1 MTRYAL
7 LNNVDH
13 HDLRID
19 CRRAAALGDALMC
32 VPTFPAEFRE
42 LQAHY
47 PIVFGHDGQSSLV
60 PLALFGLR
68 EAENLF
74 LSDEG
79 EGWDATYVPLAVER
93 QPFLIGVDVEGTP
106 MIHIDLESPR
116 VGNERGEAV
125 FREYGGNTDYL
136 DRVASVLRSLHEGR
150 QAAADFVSVL
160 QHHRLLEPFVLSAQL
175 ASGAPLRLA
184 GLQVLNEERLRE
196 LDGSVLD
203 DLHRRGHV
211 EAIYMALASMSR
223 FRDLIER
230 ANRRHAGHR

>member
-60 PLALFGLR
+60 PLVLFGLR
-68 EAENLF
+68 EGENLF
-74 LSDEG
+74 LLDDG

-106 MIHIDLESPR
+106 MIHVDLESPR
-116 VGNERGEAV
+116 VGKERGEAL
-125 FREYGGNTDYL
+125 FREYGGSTDYL

-150 QAAADFVSVL
+150 QAAADFVAML
-160 QHHRLLEPFVLSAQL
+160 QRHRLLESFVLNAQL

-184 GLQVLNEERLRE
+184 GLHVLDEERLRE
-196 LDGSVLD
+196 LDAGALD
-203 DLHRRGHV
+203 DLHRRGYI

-230 ANRRHAGHR
+230 ANRRHAERR